1 MNKMRYQIF
10 KGRLLRDKWLYL
22 FLIPFLLW
30 YILFAYAPM
39 YGLQIAFKDYNLFQG
54 ITESPWIGFEHFRD
68 FFTGPYFWR
77 LLFNTVI
84 ISMMN
89 LVFAFPLSIVFA
101 FMLNEVKNK
110 RFKKT
115 VQTVTYLPYF
125 ISIVVVAGIVTSFLA
140 PTNGIINVLLS
151 KLGHEKIYFLMQ
163 EEYFRWIYL
172 FMNIWKDTGYNSIV
186 YIAALAAVD
195 GELYEAGR
203 H

>member
-77 LLFNTVI
+77 LLFKHCYHQYD
-84 ISMMN
+84 
-89 LVFAFPLSIVFA
+89 
-101 FMLNEVKNK
+101 E
-110 RFKKT
+110 
-115 VQTVTYLPYF
+115 
-125 ISIVVVAGIVTSFLA
+125 
-140 PTNGIINVLLS
+140 
-151 KLGHEKIYFLMQ
+151 LGFCV
-163 EEYFRWIYL
+163 
-172 FMNIWKDTGYNSIV
+172 S
-186 YIAALAAVD
+186 AVD
-195 GELYEAGR
+195 CICLYVE
-203 H
+203 